1 MEARELKATVRKDAG
16 KGQAKRLRRKGLI
29 PAVLYGPG
37 TETLSLSVKASDLKT
52 VRKGTEDNLFIKLM
66 IDDSGNQSETTSLLK
81 EIQYEPLTGDFFHA
95 DFYAFRMDHKL
106 TFDIPIH
113 FQGEP
118 VGIDKGGELQHL
130 KREIKVSCLPSALPE
145 FIPVDIGGLDLGDAI
160 LIRDISFPEGVHCID
175 LEEVAL
181 VMVTSPQ
188 AASTEGEG
196 GEAEEGAE

>member
-1 MEARELKATVRKDAG
+1 M
-16 KGQAKRLRRKGLI
+16 
-29 PAVLYGPG
+29 
-37 TETLSLSVKASDLKT
+37 SVNASDLKT
-52 VRKGTEDNLFIKLM
+52 VRKGAEDNLFIKLM
-66 IDDSGNQSETTSLLK
+66 IDDSGNQTETTSLLK

-145 FIPVDIGGLDLGDAI
+145 FIPVNIGGLDLGDTI
-160 LIRDISFPEGVHCID
+160 LVRDLSFPEGVHCID
-175 LEEVAL
+175 PDEVAL
-181 VMVTSPQ
+181 AMVTSPSV
-188 AASTEGEG
+188 APTEGET
-196 GEAEEGAE
+196 AGAEDSAE